1 MKMMR
6 LILVR
11 HGQTEWNANGRYQG
25 QSNVALSELG
35 RSQAECLAENF
46 PVQRL
51 DAIYSSDLDRARE
64 TAECVGRKFGVPVC
78 LESAFREL
86 SFGDWEG
93 LTYKEISTRWP
104 EEANKLFTAP
114 DALKIPNGELFQE
127 LQKRALAKIAVICK
141 EHNDKTV
148 AVFAHGAINKT
159 ILAGL
164 MHIPL
169 HYLWSLRQD
178 NTAVNIFRLDD
189 GYVTVELV
197 NGTFHLENK
206 DATLG
211 L

>member
-1 MKMMR
+1 MR

-11 HGQTEWNANGRYQG
+11 HGQTEWNADGRYQG
-25 QSNVALSELG
+25 QSNVALSDMG
-35 RSQAECLAENF
+35 RKQAELLADRF
-46 PVQRL
+46 PVKTL

-64 TAECVGRKFGVPVC
+64 TAECVGKKLGVSVRP
-78 LESAFREL
+78 EKAFREL

-93 LTYKEISTRWP
+93 LNYQEISSRWP
-104 EEANKLFTAP
+104 EEAGKLFTAP
-114 DALKIPNGELFQE
+114 DELAIPHGETFQE
-127 LQKRALAKIAVICK
+127 LQKRALDKIKSIYNVNI
-141 EHNDKTV
+141 DKTV

-178 NTAVNIFRLDD
+178 NTAVNILRLDD
-189 GYVTVELV
+189 GYVMVELL
-197 NGTFHLENK
+197 NSTSHLDE
-206 DATLG
+206 DLMTQG

>member
-1 MKMMR
+1 MMR

-35 RSQAECLAENF
+35 RRQAECLAAGF
-46 PVQRL
+46 PVQGL

-64 TAECVGRKFGVPVC
+64 TAECVGRKFGVPVRP
-78 LESAFREL
+78 EPAFREL

-93 LTYKEISTRWP
+93 LTYQEISTRWP

-114 DALKIPNGELFQE
+114 DELKIPNGETFQD
-127 LQKRALAKIAVICK
+127 LQKHKKKKIDALCK
-141 EHNDKTV
+141 EHADKNV

-159 ILAGL
+159 ILSGL

-169 HYLWSLRQD
+169 HYLWSIRQD
-178 NTAVNIFRLDD
+178 NTAVNILRLDD
-189 GYVTVELV
+189 GYVMVELI
-197 NGTFHLENK
+197 NSTSHLGE
-206 DATLG
+206 DMISQG